1 MGKRIKIIMVFIV
14 AAAALMSAHIYTSF
28 FTPISKEKKTR
39 TIEIEKGASFRMIA
53 TELERQGIIRSA
65 ESFSLAAR
73 ILNAY
78 KAVKAGEY
86 EFSTDLSQMEV
97 LQMLVK
103 GRVKK
108 HMITVPEGYN
118 IRDIGALLEREGLV
132 KKADFIERAYDKGI
146 AASLGVQGP
155 TLEGYLFPDTYSF
168 TKGLT
173 PDEIIEKMTGRFKEV
188 FFRDFEGQAH
198 DKGLSM
204 KWVITLAS
212 IIEKETGA
220 PEERGLISAVF
231 HNRLKKGIRLQ
242 SDPTV
247 IYDIEAFDGNLK
259 KRHLTAK
266 TPYNTY
272 VKYGLPPGPIAS
284 PGRDSIRAAIMPAE
298 GDYIYFVSKNDGT
311 HYFSKTL
318 KEHNIAVQRYQ
329 KQTRTTLKG
338 PQARL
343 WKNPSRKAA

>member
-1 MGKRIKIIMVFIV
+1 MGKRLKIIVVFIV
-14 AAAALMSAHIYTSF
+14 AALVLLSGNIYISL
-28 FTPISKEKKTR
+28 FTPASKEKKTK
-39 TIEIEKGASFRMIA
+39 TIDVEKGASFRMVA
-53 TELERQGIIRSA
+53 EELESEGIIRSA
-65 ESFSLAAR
+65 ESFSLVAR
-73 ILNAY
+73 VFNAY
-78 KAVKAGEY
+78 RAVKAGEY

-97 LQMLVK
+97 LKMLVK

-118 IRDIGALLEREGLV
+118 IRDIGDLLEREGLI
-132 KKADFIERAYDKGI
+132 KKKDFIEKAYDKNL
-146 AASLGVQGP
+146 AASLGVEGP

-173 PDEIIEKMTGRFKEV
+173 PEEIIEIMAGRFKEV
-188 FFRDFEGQAH
+188 FFKEFEGQAQA
-198 DKGLSM
+198 KGLSM

-220 PEERGLISAVF
+220 PDERGIISAVF

-242 SDPTV
+242 SDPTI
-247 IYDIEAFDGNLK
+247 IYDIEDFDGNLK
-259 KRHLTAK
+259 KRHLTAN

-284 PGRDSIRAAIMPAE
+284 PGRDSIRAAITPAE
-298 GDYIYFVSKNDGT
+298 GGYLYFVSKNDGT

-329 KQTRTTLKG
+329 KQTRQTLKG
-338 PQARL
+338 RET
-343 WKNPSRKAA
+343 